1 MDNIKA
7 ISVKN
12 LSANFRGNG
21 KDLNVLTD
29 ISFDITKGSF
39 CSIIG
44 PSGCGKSTLFRLL
57 SGLPT
62 KDSCEITGSIRILG
76 KKPETASK
84 DREIGLVLQT
94 PTLLEWRD
102 VKNNIALPLEIME
115 YEKERKEEKISKL
128 LNLLEL
134 NEYSNYRPSELS
146 GGMQQKVSIGRALA
160 YDPDLLLMDEPF
172 GALDEINRRKMNN
185 EIINIWEETKKT
197 ILFITHS
204 IDEAVYLSQKVIILS
219 KKPSTIHKIIDI
231 DLNYPRHEQED
242 SNKYFKYIK
251 EVRAYLDEASY

>member
-7 ISVKN
+7 IEVKK
-12 LSANFRGNG
+12 LSADFKGGG
-21 KDLNVLTD
+21 KDLNVLSNINFT
-29 ISFDITKGSF
+29 ISKGSF
-39 CSIIG
+39 NCIIG

-62 KDSCEITGSIRILG
+62 RDSCKISGSIRVLG

-84 DREIGLVLQT
+84 HREIGLVLQK

-102 VKNNIALPLEIME
+102 VQSNIALPLEIME
-115 YEKERKEEKISKL
+115 YTKEKQKEKVSKL
-128 LNLLEL
+128 LNLLDL
-134 NEYSNYRPSELS
+134 DEYSEYRPSELS

-160 YDPDLLLMDEPF
+160 YDPELLLMDEPF

-185 EIINIWEETKKT
+185 EIIKIWRKTKKT

-204 IDEAVYLSQKVIILS
+204 IDEAVYLSQKVMVLS
-219 KKPSTIHKIIDI
+219 KKPSTIHKTINI
-231 DLNYPRHEQED
+231 DLQYPREKIEN
-242 SNKYFKYIK
+242 SSTYFKYIK
-251 EVRAYLDEASY
+251 EVRGYLNEASY